1 MTKYNI
7 NIKEI
12 VSYLET
18 HQPSTLELSMTEE
31 QLFRQKNPL
40 WARGYTRNDLMTV
53 VHLYQMI
60 SLKQEISNHDKICD
74 ILYANH
80 QKIGEWSVLSD
91 FMKIYLNASYGMGGV
106 HGNVHGNSGYEKI

>member
-7 NIKEI
+7 NILDI
-12 VSYLET
+12 VSYLEK

-40 WARGYTRNDLMTV
+40 WARGYTRYDLMTV
-53 VHLYQMI
+53 VHIYQWI
-60 SLKQEISNHDKICD
+60 SLKHNISNHEKICD

-80 QKIGEWSVLSD
+80 KKISEWTGLKD
-91 FMKIYLNASYGMGGV
+91 FMKLYLNSSYGMGGI
-106 HGNVHGNSGYEKI
+106 HGNVYRNSTYEKI

>member
-12 VSYLET
+12 VSDLENY
-18 HQPSTLELSMTEE
+18 QPSTLELSMTEE

-40 WARGYTRNDLMTV
+40 WARGYTSVDLMTV

-60 SLKQEISNHDKICD
+60 SLKQNISDHDKICD

-91 FMKIYLNASYGMGGV
+91 FMKLYLNASYGMGGV
-106 HGNVHGNSGYEKI
+106 HGNVYGDSGYEKL

>member
-7 NIKEI
+7 NILDI

-40 WARGYTRNDLMTV
+40 WARGYTR
-53 VHLYQMI
+53 
-60 SLKQEISNHDKICD
+60 HD
-74 ILYANH
+74 
-80 QKIGEWSVLSD
+80 
-91 FMKIYLNASYGMGGV
+91 
-106 HGNVHGNSGYEKI
+106 